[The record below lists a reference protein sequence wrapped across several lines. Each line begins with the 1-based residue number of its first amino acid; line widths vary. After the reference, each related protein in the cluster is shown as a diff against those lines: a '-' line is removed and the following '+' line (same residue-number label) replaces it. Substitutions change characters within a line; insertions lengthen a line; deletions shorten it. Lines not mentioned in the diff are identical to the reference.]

1 MRTEAERPQTD
12 RDAGSIPALEAV
24 MTEPRD
30 MHRERETEP
39 ATADQ
44 EPEVRPELIK
54 DLDVTGDDAGN
65 IAGGSCSSFSN
76 HPTQ

>member
-1 MRTEAERPQTD
+1 VTEPRKMQRERQTK
-12 RDAGSIPALEAV
+12 AQEAV

-30 MHRERETEP
+30 MHRERQTN
-39 ATADQ
+39 ATTADP

-54 DLDVTGDDAGN
+54 DLDVSGDDAGD